1 MTFQALE
8 YDLEGANDKRLFIK
22 IWLDHMSGL
31 NAFFFS
37 FLPTQIPPKGS
48 IESTKFSHFS
58 LQSPMPGTRAK
69 RVASITTIDPRPRR
83 RVNRATSNG
92 SSRVEVDAEPNDH
105 DASNGALEFNPAHE
119 EDDLEELKQQL
130 GESHNT
136 SLPSLL
142 MTLFLSQG

>member
-8 YDLEGANDKRLFIK
+8 CDLEGANGKLLFIEH
-22 IWLDHMSGL
+22 WLDHHMSGL
-31 NAFFFS
+31 NTFFS
-37 FLPTQIPPKGS
+37 FLPAQIPLKGS
-48 IESTKFSHFS
+48 IESSTKFSHSS

-69 RVASITTIDPRPRR
+69 RVASVTTIDARPCR

-92 SSRVEVDAEPNDH
+92 SSRAEVDAEPDDH
-105 DASNGALEFNPAHE
+105 DASNGTSESNSV
-119 EDDLEELKQQL
+119 DLQELKRQF

-142 MTLFLSQG
+142 MTLSLSQG

>member
-8 YDLEGANDKRLFIK
+8 CDLEGANDKLLFTK
-22 IWLDHMSGL
+22 IWLDHMSEP
-31 NAFFFS
+31 NAFFSLF
-37 FLPTQIPPKGS
+37 FVLRYKGS
-48 IESTKFSHFS
+48 IEPTKSSHSS
-58 LQSPMPGTRAK
+58 LQSSMPGTRAK
-69 RVASITTIDPRPRR
+69 RAASVTTIDPRPRR

-92 SSRVEVDAEPNDH
+92 SSRAEVDAEPDDH
-105 DASNGALEFNPAHE
+105 DPSNDASAFNPAHE